1 MDFNL
6 TPEQE
11 AFRDEVRAFLDE
23 HLPPAGARDI
33 EFLERWSRLVREKR
47 WVGFGWP
54 REVGGGGAGVMMQA
68 ILKEE
73 MSKRRAPAL
82 GSCLMGL
89 AWVGPAIIQYGTEE
103 QKKRFIPDI
112 LDGAYQWCTGYSE
125 PGFGSD
131 LAALQCRAVRE
142 GDEYVVNGQKTWTS
156 LAMWA
161 KWMIL
166 LVRTSSDS
174 EKKHEGITCLL
185 VEMDSPGIKVEPI
198 RNMLGQSFFAEVF
211 FDDPRVPAENRLGEE
226 DKGWQI
232 TVSALAN
239 ERSGISEIA
248 GLGRKL
254 DTLKELARKCTS
266 GGRPAF
272 EDPLVGRRLAEF
284 ETRIAAMRFNGLRFL
299 TKQVKGEPLGS
310 EASIN
315 KLHAADLEVGM
326 AEFGLELQGSYG
338 ALVEGSAEALDGG
351 RWQKHALDWCP
362 TVIGGG
368 TPNIQKNIISERILR
383 LPHD

>member
-1 MDFNL
+1 
-6 TPEQE
+6 
-11 AFRDEVRAFLDE
+11 
-23 HLPPAGARDI
+23 
-33 EFLERWSRLVREKR
+33 
-47 WVGFGWP
+47 
-54 REVGGGGAGVMMQA
+54 
-68 ILKEE
+68 
-73 MSKRRAPAL
+73 
-82 GSCLMGL
+82 
-89 AWVGPAIIQYGTEE
+89 
-103 QKKRFIPDI
+103 
-112 LDGAYQWCTGYSE
+112 
-125 PGFGSD
+125 
-131 LAALQCRAVRE
+131 
-142 GDEYVVNGQKTWTS
+142 
-156 LAMWA
+156 MWA

-166 LVRTSSDS
+166 LVRTSSHS

-185 VEMDSPGIKVEPI
+185 VEMDSPGIAVEPI

-211 FDDPRVPAENRLGEE
+211 FDDLRVPAENRLGEE
-226 DKGWQI
+226 GKGWHI

-266 GGRPAF
+266 DGRPAL
-272 EDPLVGRRLAEF
+272 EDLRVRRRLAEI

-315 KLHAADLEVGM
+315 KLHAADLEVRM

-338 ALVEGSAEALDGG
+338 ALDEGSDEALDGG
-351 RWQKHALDWCP
+351 RWQRHALDWCT

-368 TPNIQKNIISERILR
+368 TPNIQRNIVSERILR

>member
-23 HLPPAGARDI
+23 HLPPVGERDA

-82 GSCLMGL
+82 GTCLMGL
-89 AWVGPAIIQYGTEE
+89 AWVGPAIIQYGTDE

-161 KWMIL
+161 RWMIL
-166 LVRTSSDS
+166 LVRTSSHS

-185 VEMDSPGIKVEPI
+185 VEMDSPGISVEPI

-211 FDDPRVPAENRLGEE
+211 FDGVRVPAENRLGEE
-226 DKGWQI
+226 GKGWQI
-232 TVSALAN
+232 TVSALAH

-254 DTLKELARKCTS
+254 DALKELARECTRS
-266 GGRPAF
+266 GRPAV
-272 EDPLVGRRLAEF
+272 EDPRVRRRLAEF

-299 TKQVKGEPLGS
+299 TRQVKGEPLGS
-310 EASIN
+310 ETSIN
-315 KLHAADLEVGM
+315 KLHAAALEVGM
-326 AEFGLELQGSYG
+326 AEFGLEQQGSYG
-338 ALVEGSAEALDGG
+338 ALVAGSAEAVDGG
-351 RWQKHALDWCP
+351 RWQKHALDWCT